1 MTSLIWPDLGQK
13 LEKVV
18 LPKIFYDQKP
28 KNLKSKKHQNNPWIV
43 KISDEFF
50 SMSGLTPIGTIDKV
64 PTTPRRS
71 KCSKCRTVPVK
82 RMCATPRRSVRL
94 NIIRDDMCTIDPL
107 LAATIYLDFTKS
119 EERPYNYVAEH
130 MQNLSSNISSLQK
143 QFSNTYNELVPLSGI
158 VTNAQFEQALA
169 IYENNQVYYK
179 EMLEKNKIT
188 FDEFKKGLNE
198 LEQWFIVI
206 IEPASGDYDEWREFE
221 KSKLR
226 NGYSKYCDKD
236 VTCVI
241 ESFLNLPNELC
252 PTSKARPVDIRNTIQ
267 KYHKI
272 LKI

>member
-1 MTSLIWPDLGQK
+1 MDQNF
-13 LEKVV
+13 ENVV

-28 KNLKSKKHQNNPWIV
+28 KNLKSKKNKNNPWIV

-64 PTTPRRS
+64 PTTPRR
-71 KCSKCRTVPVK
+71 SKCRTVPVK

-130 MQNLSSNISSLQK
+130 MQNLSSNILSLQQ
-143 QFSNTYNELVPLSGI
+143 QFSNTYKELIPLSGI
-158 VTNAQFEQALA
+158 VTREQFENALT

-206 IEPASGDYDEWREFE
+206 IEPASTDYDEWREFE

-236 VTCVI
+236 VTYVI
-241 ESFLNLPNELC
+241 EFLPDE
-252 PTSKARPVDIRNTIQ
+252 IRNTIQ